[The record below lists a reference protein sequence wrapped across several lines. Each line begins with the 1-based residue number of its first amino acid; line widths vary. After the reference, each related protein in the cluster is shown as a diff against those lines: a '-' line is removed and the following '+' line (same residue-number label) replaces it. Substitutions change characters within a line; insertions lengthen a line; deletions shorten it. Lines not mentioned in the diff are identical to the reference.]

1 MLADILREMRWGHWD
16 FSLLARLDEC
26 QDCEARELCDSFR
39 IGFSALRARKFTVL
53 NSQGTSP
60 DRHRAGQG
68 WDALGQQGG
77 EAVDQPPLSTDL
89 DSGGHRSG
97 PSPKQ
102 TRTTENV
109 CACAR
114 VREREGVRER
124 VCACVGGGRGRDTPI
139 RREVGDQEVLGGF

>member
-1 MLADILREMRWGHWD
+1 MMTN
-16 FSLLARLDEC
+16 
-26 QDCEARELCDSFR
+26 AREAPRLSHLPRFIAGPR
-39 IGFSALRARKFTVL
+39 ALTMFALGSAIARRFFTVL

-68 WDALGQQGG
+68 WYALGQQGG

-89 DSGGHRSG
+89 DSGGRRSG
-97 PSPKQ
+97 SSPEQ

-124 VCACVGGGRGRDTPI
+124 VCACVGGGSGRDTPI
-139 RREVGDQEVLGGF
+139 RREVGDQEVLGRF

>member
-1 MLADILREMRWGHWD
+1 MTA
-16 FSLLARLDEC
+16 
-26 QDCEARELCDSFR
+26 SF
-39 IGFSALRARKFTVL
+39 FTVL
-53 NSQGTSP
+53 NSQGTSQ
-60 DRHRAGQG
+60 DLFDAGQG

-89 DSGGHRSG
+89 DSGGRRSG
-97 PSPKQ
+97 SSFEP
-102 TRTTENV
+102 TRTTGNV

-114 VREREGVRER
+114 VCEREGVRER

>member
-1 MLADILREMRWGHWD
+1 MTN
-16 FSLLARLDEC
+16 
-26 QDCEARELCDSFR
+26 AREAPRLSHLSRFNA
-39 IGFSALRARKFTVL
+39 GPRAPFTVL

-60 DRHRAGQG
+60 DLHQAGQG

-89 DSGGHRSG
+89 DSGGRRSG
-97 PSPKQ
+97 SSPEQ

-114 VREREGVRER
+114 VREREGVRES

-139 RREVGDQEVLGGF
+139 RREVGDKEVLGGF